1 MLKRILLALVLSP
14 VLAVSAY
21 AQSCDS
27 SNNNLVIDP
36 PLFSWKPGNEH
47 GNEYEVG
54 TLVMDQTRIRF
65 LARR

>member
-36 PLFSWKPGNEH
+36 PLFSWKPGNESRHTGH
-47 GNEYEVG
+47 GRGYA
-54 TLVMDQTRIRF
+54 DAQ
-65 LARR
+65 